1 MNRITILLCIA
12 LGITMMSCKTE
23 YEKIRTSND
32 PIAIL
37 DKANAYYDA
46 ADYYKAQSLYDI
58 VIPFYRGKKEA
69 ETLFFKYA
77 YCNYNQEQYILAQ
90 HYFENYANTFFN
102 SAMKE
107 ESEYM
112 AAYSQYRLS
121 PSYRLDQTY
130 TEAAIQ
136 AFQKFINTNPD
147 SERVAEATMLIDEMR
162 AKMEKKSFEQGKL
175 YYDIKNYKAAINSL
189 ESMIKDY
196 PETKRGEEIKWL
208 ILDSNHILAE
218 NSVFAKKEGRF
229 EETLKK
235 AKKFIAKYP
244 ASQYIEQAKKIESNC
259 LSSIKEIK
267 NVGFEN

>member
-1 MNRITILLCIA
+1 MI
-12 LGITMMSCKTE
+12 SCKTE

-32 PIAIL
+32 PITIL
-37 DKANAYYDA
+37 DKANAYYDEG
-46 ADYYKAQSLYDI
+46 DYYKAQALYDI

-107 ESEYM
+107 EAEYM
-112 AAYSQYRLS
+112 AAYSQYKLS

-130 TEAAIQ
+130 TKSAID
-136 AFQKFINTNPD
+136 AFQKFINTNQD
-147 SERVAEATMLIDEMR
+147 SERVVEATGLIDEMR
-162 AKMEKKSFEQGKL
+162 AKLETKSFEQGKL
-175 YYDIKNYKAAINSL
+175 YYEIKNYKAAINSL
-189 ESMIKDY
+189 EGMMKDY
-196 PETKRGEEIKWL
+196 PETQRGEQIKWL
-208 ILDSNHILAE
+208 ILDSNYILAE
-218 NSVFAKKEGRF
+218 NSVFAKKEDRF
-229 EETLKK
+229 NETLKK
-235 AKKFIAKYP
+235 AKKFIHKYP
-244 ASQYIEQAKKIESNC
+244 DSKYVAQAKKIESNC